1 MFLAQTTWKTLHG
14 LFFSE
19 IMTITAMQTLK
30 YNTQRLQTDGN
41 SGSFHLRT
49 KNIKLD
55 FNWRVLPS
63 FNYTIDAKI
72 NHGQDEL
79 VKIIMLD
86 TILMCGNSGFDWELD
101 QSPRFRS
108 YEHELAANDYFVW
121 LEDELIASESYPY
134 VIVAGHF
141 PVWSIAEHGPTKC
154 LVDKLRPLLHKYQVS
169 AYMCGHDH
177 NLQHI
182 QDTAFNQTVDY
193 LLSGASNFVDNST
206 AHIKSLPDSAS
217 LKFHWA
223 DSKFMANGG
232 FGLTKINNQN
242 MTFTFYETTGK
253 ELYQTVIYPRNVWTN
268 ILWQRQFFENYLH
281 RIAIVNQN
289 LLI

>member
-1 MFLAQTTWKTLHG
+1 MR
-14 LFFSE
+14 
-19 IMTITAMQTLK
+19 TLK
-30 YNTQRLQTDGN
+30 FNTQRLRIDGIT
-41 SGSFHLRT
+41 GFIWLIY
-49 KNIKLD
+49 IKIRIL
-55 FNWRVLPS
+55 RVLPS

-108 YEHELAANDYFVW
+108 YEHELRANDYFVW

-206 AHIKSLPDSAS
+206 AHMKSLPDSAS

-242 MTFTFYETTGK
+242 MTFTFYETDGK
-253 ELYQTVIYPRNVWTN
+253 ELYQTVIYPRNV
-268 ILWQRQFFENYLH
+268 
-281 RIAIVNQN
+281 
-289 LLI
+289 